1 MIPGGMPGDAQIEWS
16 TTTGTLSNPVPGS
29 YTVLL
34 EPTLSGMQ
42 TITACYGVI
51 CADYVLS
58 IESGLPVQ
66 LFASLDQSS
75 NVDSATITADETITV
90 SAYAID
96 QYGNLVTNEVISFS
110 PSNGC
115 LLYTSPSPR
124 DS

>member
-1 MIPGGMPGDAQIEWS
+1 
-16 TTTGTLSNPVPGS
+16 
-29 YTVLL
+29 
-34 EPTLSGMQ
+34 MQ

-58 IESGLPVQ
+58 IESSGLPVQ

-96 QYGNLVTNEVISFS
+96 QYGNLVTNEVISFHQMVQLMLAAS
-110 PSNGC
+110 SRRIIQG
-115 LLYTSPSPR
+115 SKR
-124 DS
+124 